1 MDNPRFIDEEDIQL
15 IHQDDDYE
23 DYNTPNTSRIYKT
36 SFTVPDA
43 TEATSTL
50 RLRQK
55 VKRDKINVFYR
66 HVNVTV
72 NLDLIDQDQFGLT
85 IDPKK
90 GVTIFEFY
98 NGDWCV
104 PLTKQTGE
112 FFAPKALRNKLGGLN
127 KMKNFLGIDKTPPA
141 LEKSFKVATKLIGE
155 LPTDIEMESIPLEEF
170 SPLADGIHV
179 KTREALQ
186 NNDLDM
192 REFLGIDKALQSI
205 HGELVNN
212 TSKLS

>member
-1 MDNPRFIDEEDIQL
+1 
-15 IHQDDDYE
+15 
-23 DYNTPNTSRIYKT
+23 
-36 SFTVPDA
+36 
-43 TEATSTL
+43 
-50 RLRQK
+50 
-55 VKRDKINVFYR
+55 
-66 HVNVTV
+66 
-72 NLDLIDQDQFGLT
+72 
-85 IDPKK
+85 
-90 GVTIFEFY
+90 
-98 NGDWCV
+98 
-104 PLTKQTGE
+104 
-112 FFAPKALRNKLGGLN
+112 
-127 KMKNFLGIDKTPPA
+127 MKNFLGIDKTPPA